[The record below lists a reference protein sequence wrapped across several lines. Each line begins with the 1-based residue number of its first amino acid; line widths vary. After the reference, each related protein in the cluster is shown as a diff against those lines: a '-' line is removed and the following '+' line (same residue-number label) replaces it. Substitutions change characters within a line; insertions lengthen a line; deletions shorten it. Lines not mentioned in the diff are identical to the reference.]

1 MYDDVIKKTILDD
14 LENKVISI
22 VNTSVALVSQGYL
35 VNRSKTIRLNWSSLL
50 LHAFENIDVL
60 SSEQQHKVE
69 ELYNKLSRI

>member
-50 LHAFENIDVL
+50 LNAFENIDVL